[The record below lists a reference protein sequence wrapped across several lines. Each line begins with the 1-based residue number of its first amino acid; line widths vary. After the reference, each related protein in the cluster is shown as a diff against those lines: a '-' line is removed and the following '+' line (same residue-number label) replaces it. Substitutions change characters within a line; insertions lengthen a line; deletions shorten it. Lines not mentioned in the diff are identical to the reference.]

1 MTKTISAALLAAA
14 TFVAPSAHAQSA
26 VLSGKGVPTITAQ
39 ERQAQQAWW
48 ATRAAR
54 HMERRMA
61 ACMTMPECSDRRMMS
76 AAPSNQG

>member
-1 MTKTISAALLAAA
+1 MTKTILAALLAAA
-14 TFVAPSAHAQSA
+14 PFVATSAQAQSA
-26 VLSGKGVPTITAQ
+26 LPSGKGMPIITAQ

-61 ACMTMPECSDRRMMS
+61 ACMTMPDCGDRRTMS
-76 AAPSNQG
+76 AASSNQG